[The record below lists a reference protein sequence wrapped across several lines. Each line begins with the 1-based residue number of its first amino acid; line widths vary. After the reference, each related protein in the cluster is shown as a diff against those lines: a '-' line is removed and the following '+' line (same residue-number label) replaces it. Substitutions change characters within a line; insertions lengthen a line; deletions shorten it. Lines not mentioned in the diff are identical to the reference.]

1 MTNPWI
7 YLLIGYGLI
16 TLTAFE
22 FNGLTFVYPSIIAF
36 SMGLYFMLR
45 DDTVQLE
52 ELKEEPKE
60 DESLTILKKR
70 HTKGEITSDE
80 FEHMKRELSYLENE
94 REKKQYSVKE
104 LNKINELRWKENNPV
119 EKEFQNKIQAEIKAL
134 RESNVD
140 EDEIEQVMLSHG
152 FEGKNIDENGKS
164 YWVCGNCSPKIK
176 FNTREDYIN
185 HHFQVHS

>member
-1 MTNPWI
+1 MSKPRDMLKMTNPWI

-140 EDEIEQVMLSHG
+140 EEEIEQVMLSQG
-152 FEGKNIDENGKS
+152 CEGKNIDENGKP
-164 YWVCGNCSPKIK
+164 YWVCGHCSHKGK
-176 FNTREDYIN
+176 
-185 HHFQVHS
+185 V